1 MINLCINAFHD
12 ASITLMED
20 GKVIAHLLEERH
32 KNMKHA
38 TDPIIA
44 ISKIADYVDRVDLI
58 SFTHLFPEH
67 YSPQI
72 YLTYLKHLSGL
83 KVPTQCPQFMDV
95 RAHLQ
100 HTCHH
105 DLHAICAFR
114 NSGFEDATI
123 LVLDGA
129 GSNHWYGKEN
139 QTLYEIFDSVTIL
152 EKTVCGRGPHK
163 LPSDKVLIAGQG
175 VFDPNEEELPEY
187 ITPISNVGAGF
198 AYSAVTEWLGW
209 HGLDCGKTMGLSTYG
224 RNNCNIPCLL
234 EPIQGGNVN
243 FLPITMGTRG
253 ITQATLLLGEFD
265 DLKDDQQFRA
275 DLAYRIQKDYE
286 SYLIATCER
295 ALSKSRSKNLV
306 LSGGCALNCV
316 ANYRLL
322 KSLPKDINLYVEP
335 VSDDSGVSMGG
346 AMQVS
351 DMGID
356 CKVENLYLG
365 TQLKYDH
372 KLLKH
377 ETESDIGIEDVA
389 KLLVDGNI
397 VVIAQGRSEVGPRA
411 LGNRSILFDP
421 RVKDGKDIVNN
432 VKNRE
437 WFRPFA
443 GTVLLE
449 HAKEWFDL
457 DRLDESPYMM
467 YAVDTLPEKVDLI
480 PAIVHVDGT
489 CRIQTVT
496 SKQNKNYYNLISEFY
511 KLTGV
516 PILFN
521 TSFNLAGD
529 TMVEYMSDALY
540 TIRNS
545 DINYMYLPEIGK
557 IVYSPKNLQK
567 EMIDDY
573 NSGFE
578 SPKYLHQQPGFE
590 YTERSGIIG
599 KGVKQELDEYTNP
612 IIHHP
617 SEFTDGLDTDTPVW
631 VTHDMLRSDY

>member
-1 MINLCINAFHD
+1 MINICINAFHD
-12 ASITLMED
+12 ASVTLMED

-38 TDPIIA
+38 TDPLIA
-44 ISKIADYVDRVDLI
+44 LSKIRDYVDRIDLV

-67 YSPQI
+67 YSPQL

-95 RAHLQ
+95 RGHLQ

-114 NSGFEDATI
+114 NSGFEDATVVVI
-123 LVLDGA
+123 DGA
-129 GSNHWYGKEN
+129 GSTHWYGKEN
-139 QTLYEIFDSVTIL
+139 QTIYEVFDGCVTTL
-152 EKTVCGRGPHK
+152 EKTLVGRGHYQKPDHK
-163 LPSDKVLIAGQG
+163 ILITGQG
-175 VFDPNEEELPEY
+175 VFNPDEEELPEY
-187 ITPISNVGAGF
+187 ISEIINVGAGF
-198 AYSAVTEWLGW
+198 AYAGITEWLGW

-224 RNNCNIPCLL
+224 KENSNIPCLL
-234 EPIQGGNVN
+234 DPIDGGNIN
-243 FLPITMGTRG
+243 FMPISMGTRG
-253 ITQATLLLGEFD
+253 YIQGTLLLDEFD
-265 DLKDDQQFRA
+265 HLKEDDQFRA

-306 LSGGCALNCV
+306 VTGGCALNCV
-316 ANYRLL
+316 ANYKLL
-322 KSLPKDINLYVEP
+322 KSLPKDITLYAEP

-346 AMQVS
+346 AMQIS
-351 DMGID
+351 DMNIE
-356 CKVENLYLG
+356 CKLENLYLG
-365 TQLKYDH
+365 TQLKYDYE
-372 KLLKH
+372 LLKH
-377 ETESDIGIEDVA
+377 ETESNITVEEVA
-389 KLLVDGNI
+389 KLLTEGNI
-397 VVIAQGRSEVGPRA
+397 VAIAQGRSEIGPRA

-421 RVKDGKDIVNN
+421 RVKNGKDIVNS

-467 YAVDTLPEKVDLI
+467 FAVDTLPEKIDLI

-496 SKQNKNYYNLISEFY
+496 SKQNKNYYDLISEFH

-529 TMVEYMSDALY
+529 TMVEYMDDAMY
-540 TIRNS
+540 TIRQS
-545 DINYMYLPEIGK
+545 DIPYMYLPEIGK
-557 IVYSPKNLQK
+557 IIHSPKNLRK
-567 EMIDDY
+567 EEVDDY

-578 SPKYLHQQPGFE
+578 APKYLHQQPGFE
-590 YTERSGIIG
+590 YTERDGIIG
-599 KGVKQELDEYTNP
+599 KGTSTYKLNEVSSEHGFIEGYDESNKP
-612 IIHHP
+612 IWN
-617 SEFTDGLDTDTPVW
+617 TY
-631 VTHDMLRSDY
+631 DMLRSDY

>member
-32 KNMKHA
+32 KNMKHG
-38 TDPIIA
+38 TDPLIA
-44 ISKIADYVDRVDLI
+44 LSKIGDYVDRIDLV

-100 HTCHH
+100 HKSHH

-123 LVLDGA
+123 VVLDGA

-152 EKTVCGRGPHK
+152 EKTVCGRGPYE
-163 LPSDKVLIAGQG
+163 LPTDKVLITGQG

-187 ITPISNVGAGF
+187 ITPMSNVGAGF

-224 RNNCNIPCLL
+224 RNNCNIPRLL
-234 EPIQGGNVN
+234 EPIEGGNVN

-265 DLKDDQQFRA
+265 DLKDDHQFRA
-275 DLAYRIQKDYE
+275 DLSYRIQKDYE

-306 LSGGCALNCV
+306 LTGGCALNCV

-372 KLLKH
+372 KLLNY
-377 ETESDIGIEDVA
+377 ETESDITVEEVA

-397 VVIAQGRSEVGPRA
+397 VAIAQGRSEIGPRA

-421 RVKDGKDIVNN
+421 RVKDGKDIVNT

-489 CRIQTVT
+489 CRIQTLT
-496 SKQNKNYYNLISEFY
+496 SKQNENYYNLISEFY

-567 EMIDDY
+567 EMIDTYD
-573 NSGFE
+573 SGHE
-578 SPKYLHQQPGFE
+578 APKYLHQQPGFE
-590 YTERSGIIG
+590 YTERDGIIG
-599 KGVKQELDEYTNP
+599 KGVTQELDEYINP
-612 IIHHP
+612 ILHNP
-617 SEFTDGLDTDTPVW
+617 SEFTGELDTSVW
-631 VTHDMLRSDY
+631 VTYDMLRSDY

>member
-1 MINLCINAFHD
+1 MINICINAFHD
-12 ASITLMED
+12 GSVTIMED

-38 TDPIIA
+38 TDPLIA
-44 ISKIADYVDRVDLI
+44 LAKVEEFVDRVDLV
-58 SFTHLFPEH
+58 SFTNLFPEH

-72 YLTYLKHLSGL
+72 YLTYLKHLSQV

-100 HTCHH
+100 HPCHH

-114 NSGFEDATI
+114 NSGFEDATVVVI
-123 LVLDGA
+123 DGA
-129 GSNHWYGKEN
+129 GTNHWYGKEN
-139 QTLYEIFDSVTIL
+139 QSIYEVLDTTTVIERTI
-152 EKTVCGRGPHK
+152 CGRGPCEIDNK
-163 LPSDKVLIAGQG
+163 EVLAPKDNGLKVYNPS
-175 VFDPNEEELPEY
+175 EEEIPECLND
-187 ITPISNVGAGF
+187 IANIGAGF
-198 AYSAVTEWLGW
+198 SYSAVTEWLGW

-224 RNNCNIPCLL
+224 KENSNIPCLL
-234 EPIQGGNVN
+234 DPIHGGNAN
-243 FLPITMGTRG
+243 FQPVIYGTRG
-253 ITQATLLLGEFD
+253 MTSANLLNVPNE
-265 DLKDDQQFRA
+265 LKDNKEFRQ

-286 SYLIATCER
+286 DYLIATCER

-306 LSGGCALNCV
+306 LTGGCALNCV

-322 KSLPKDINLYVEP
+322 KSLPEDINLYVEP

-346 AMQVS
+346 AMQIC
-351 DMGID
+351 DMSID
-356 CKVENLYLG
+356 CKPDNLYLG
-365 TQLKYDH
+365 TQLKYDYE
-372 KLLKH
+372 LLDH
-377 ETESDIGIEDVA
+377 EIESDITVEEVA
-389 KLLVDGNI
+389 KLLTEGNI
-397 VVIAQGRSEVGPRA
+397 VAIAQGRSEIGPRA

-421 RVKDGKDIVNN
+421 RVKNGKDIVNT
-432 VKNRE
+432 VKDRE

-457 DRLDESPYMM
+457 DRLEESPYMM
-467 YAVDTLPEKVDLI
+467 YAVDTLPEKIDLI

-496 SKQNKNYYNLISEFY
+496 LEQNKNYYNLISEFY

-529 TMVEYMSDALY
+529 TMVEYMDDALF

-545 DINYMYLPEIGK
+545 DIPYMYLPEIGK
-557 IVYSPKNLQK
+557 IIHSPINLRS
-567 EMIDDY
+567 EMDDDFH
-573 NSGFE
+573 SGFE
-578 SPKYLHQQPGFE
+578 EPKQYN
-590 YTERSGIIG
+590 ERDGIIATN
-599 KGVKQELDEYTNP
+599 ELGDLSSEYGYTNDLGQCVP
-612 IIHHP
+612 HR
-617 SEFTDGLDTDTPVW
+617 
-631 VTHDMLRSDY
+631 MLGSDY

>member
-12 ASITLMED
+12 ASVTLMED

-38 TDPIIA
+38 TDPLIA
-44 ISKIADYVDRVDLI
+44 LSKIEDYVDRVDLV

-72 YLTYLKHLSGL
+72 YLTYLKHLSRV

-100 HTCHH
+100 HKSHH

-123 LVLDGA
+123 VVMDGA
-129 GSNHWYGKEN
+129 GSNYWYGKEN
-139 QTLYEIFDSVTIL
+139 QTIYEIFDGSVTIL
-152 EKTVCGRGPHK
+152 EKNLCGHGPFK
-163 LPSDKVLIAGQG
+163 MPTEKVLIAGQG
-175 VFDPNEEELPEY
+175 VFNPTEEELPEY
-187 ITPISNVGAGF
+187 ISELTNVGAGF
-198 AYSAVTEWLGW
+198 AYSAITEWLGW

-224 RNNCNIPCLL
+224 RDNSNIPTLL
-234 EPIQGGNVN
+234 HPIEGGNSN
-243 FLPITMGTRG
+243 FVPITMGTRG
-253 ITQATLLLGEFD
+253 FISCYFIGITDNDNQGI
-265 DLKDDQQFRA
+265 KDDPEIRQ

-286 SYLIATCER
+286 DYLIATCER
-295 ALSKSRSKNLV
+295 ALSKSRTKNLV
-306 LSGGCALNCV
+306 LTGGCALNCV
-316 ANYRLL
+316 ANYKLL

-351 DMGID
+351 DMNID
-356 CKVENLYLG
+356 CKLENLYLG
-365 TQLKYDH
+365 TQLKYDYE
-372 KLLKH
+372 LLDH
-377 ETESDIGIEDVA
+377 ETESDITVEEVA
-389 KLLVDGNI
+389 KLLTKGNI
-397 VVIAQGRSEVGPRA
+397 VAIAQGRSEIGPRA

-421 RVKDGKDIVNN
+421 RVKNGKDIVNT

-457 DRLDESPYMM
+457 DRLEESPYMM
-467 YAVDTLPEKVDLI
+467 YAVDTLPEKIDLI

-489 CRIQTVT
+489 CRIQTLT
-496 SKQNKNYYNLISEFY
+496 LEQNKNYYNLISEFH
-511 KLTGV
+511 KLTGI

-529 TMVEYMSDALY
+529 TMVEYMDDALY
-540 TIRNS
+540 TIRQS
-545 DINYMYLPEIGK
+545 DIPYMYLPEIGK
-557 IVYSPKNLQK
+557 IIHSPKNLASI
-567 EMIDDY
+567 EA
-573 NSGFE
+573 
-578 SPKYLHQQPGFE
+578 PKYLHQQPGFE
-590 YTERSGIIG
+590 YNERDGIIG
-599 KGVKQELDEYTNP
+599 EGIRQEIDEPFNALL
-612 IIHHP
+612 H
-617 SEFTDGLDTDTPVW
+617 ENQRGKFC
-631 VTHDMLRSDY
+631 MLRSDY